1 MPARFGAGQ
10 CERSVGKLAIHV
22 SAGSTVTRASAVVG
36 TVTEV
41 QGQLVQIDEHPHG
54 APSGQP
60 SSVAPSLHSPAVSTF
75 ATVITP
81 LIVTRMAAIKRTWS
95 RRGT

>member
-1 MPARFGAGQ
+1 MPARLGAGK
-10 CERSVGKLAIHV
+10 CERSVGTLAIQV

-36 TVTEV
+36 MVTEV
-41 QGQLVQIDEHPHG
+41 QGQLVQSDEHPHG

-60 SSVAPSLHSPAVSTF
+60 SSGESLHSAAVSAF
-75 ATVITP
+75 ATVSTP
-81 LIVTRMAAIKRTWS
+81 LIVTSKAAIKRAWS

>member
-10 CERSVGKLAIHV
+10 CERSVGTLAIHV

-41 QGQLVQIDEHPHG
+41 QGQLVQSDEHPHG
-54 APSGQP
+54 APSGQ
-60 SSVAPSLHSPAVSTF
+60 SSSLPPSLHSAAVSAF
-75 ATVITP
+75 AIEITP
-81 LIVTRMAAIKRTWS
+81 LIVTSKAVIKSAWS